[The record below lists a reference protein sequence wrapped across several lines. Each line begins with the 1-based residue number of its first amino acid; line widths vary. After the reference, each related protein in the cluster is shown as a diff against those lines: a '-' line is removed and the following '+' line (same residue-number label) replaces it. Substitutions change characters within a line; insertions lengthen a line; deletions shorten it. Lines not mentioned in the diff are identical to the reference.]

1 MLDLLTDPNAW
12 AALVTL
18 SALEIVLGIDNVVF
32 ISVLVSRL
40 DPAYVLRAR
49 QIGLGL
55 ALVFRIL
62 LLFALT
68 WLIGLTEPIFTLL
81 GRGFSWH
88 DVILIAGGLFLI
100 AKATHEMHAEIESE
114 PEGQDGA
121 IEALKH
127 ATFSLVI
134 LQIVAVD
141 LVFSIDSI
149 VTAIGMAQD
158 IRIMIAAVMIAV
170 AVMYVASGPVSDFV
184 AAHPTTKMLALAF
197 LVLIGVALVADG
209 FEVHIPRGYI
219 YFAMAF
225 AGAVEAF
232 NIIALRKRRKRR
244 RMPKPG
250 AKSKQAEAVK
260 TGEGRA

>member
-1 MLDLLTDPNAW
+1 MLDLLADPHAW
-12 AALVTL
+12 AALLTL

-32 ISVLVSRL
+32 ISILVSRL
-40 DPAYVLRAR
+40 DPAVVTRAR

-62 LLFALT
+62 LLFTLT
-68 WLIGLTEPIFTLL
+68 WLIGLKAPVFALL
-81 GRGFSWH
+81 GHDFSWH
-88 DVILIAGGLFLI
+88 DIILIAGGLFLI
-100 AKATHEMHAEIESE
+100 AKATHEMHAEIEGAD
-114 PEGQDGA
+114 PEDEEASADA
-121 IEALKH
+121 IKH

-134 LQIVAVD
+134 AQIIVID

-170 AVMYVASGPVSDFV
+170 AVMYVASGPVARFV

-209 FEVHIPRGYI
+209 FEFHIPRGYI

-225 AGAVEAF
+225 AGAVEVF
-232 NIIALRKRRKRR
+232 NVIALRKRRRR
-244 RMPKPG
+244 RL
-250 AKSKQAEAVK
+250 
-260 TGEGRA
+260 RAN